1 MNSHRCK
8 MSGKGFSFT
17 ELVPYIC
24 LVMLFPVVGRV
35 EMLLLVALDIRGT
48 FSGISMV
55 ATVIQSQSCN
65 GLPENAYV

>member
-1 MNSHRCK
+1 
-8 MSGKGFSFT
+8 
-17 ELVPYIC
+17 
-24 LVMLFPVVGRV
+24 MLFPVVGRV